1 MGLTR
6 TIYYLKVSGVYGHTI
21 VNIGAPTVSFGVGL
35 DSVAISFTGGLNTE
49 NLGIKKY
56 RLYTDGKKAPF
67 EAWYYWMTSEK
78 SVHTANQRQAKLLAD
93 I

>member
-6 TIYYLKVSGVYGHTI
+6 TIYCLKVSGVYGHTI
-21 VNIGAPTVSFGVGL
+21 VNIGAPTVSFGAGL
-35 DSVAISFTGGLNTE
+35 DRVAISFTGGLNTE

-67 EAWYYWMTSEK
+67 EA
-78 SVHTANQRQAKLLAD
+78 
-93 I
+93 